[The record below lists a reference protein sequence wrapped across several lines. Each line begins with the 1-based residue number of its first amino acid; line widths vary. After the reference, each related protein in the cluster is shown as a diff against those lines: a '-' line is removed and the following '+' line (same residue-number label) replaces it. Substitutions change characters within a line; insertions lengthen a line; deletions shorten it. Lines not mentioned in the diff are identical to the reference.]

1 MKHRHDTPI
10 LEEETSH
17 TVESSPAS
25 PSPNTSL
32 VKPIRYLDYSF
43 KTLIERYPSL
53 IGYVNV
59 KSGLGKSFSEF
70 RNILEDKKL
79 TKFFKS
85 SIFGKYLNL
94 PNNINIRFQMNLVYQ
109 LLQRKIISHR
119 KEKVWIN
126 YYGMPVCFGMREF
139 AIITGLNCHLSV
151 VYDEEKMST
160 KTLRRRQQIID
171 LVGKTCKEKELIEHI
186 RSEDVRKSVKKS
198 LCLLY
203 FVHNF
208 LCAKDLNMKLPSEWV
223 LLSAN
228 RDAFSAY
235 PWGRVSYDLTIQY
248 LLKAVNPNVKT
259 FNLYGFS
266 LAFMVIPPLRKK
278 FKVFS
283 EEISLPRTLRWL
295 SATNNISIEINELFD
310 PPPPKDSIVHPW
322 IIPTSSEMEV
332 DFLTK
337 FLPLQ
342 LTKDD
347 KIEKLER
354 DLNGVAPI
362 KRDYI
367 VVEGDLDPSRA
378 VVVGGSVVGD
388 GGGSYSPN
396 VDIGTSGIGGRG
408 GEGSSPFVT
417 SGLGGFSGDFGVGR
431 SPINENISRP
441 QEIPSPLRF
450 LLVKFIMKR

>member
-59 KSGLGKSFSEF
+59 KSGL
-70 RNILEDKKL
+70 
-79 TKFFKS
+79 
-85 SIFGKYLNL
+85 
-94 PNNINIRFQMNLVYQ
+94 
-109 LLQRKIISHR
+109 
-119 KEKVWIN
+119 
-126 YYGMPVCFGMREF
+126 
-139 AIITGLNCHLSV
+139 V

-266 LAFMVIPPLRKK
+266 LAFM
-278 FKVFS
+278 
-283 EEISLPRTLRWL
+283 
-295 SATNNISIEINELFD
+295 
-310 PPPPKDSIVHPW
+310 IVHPW